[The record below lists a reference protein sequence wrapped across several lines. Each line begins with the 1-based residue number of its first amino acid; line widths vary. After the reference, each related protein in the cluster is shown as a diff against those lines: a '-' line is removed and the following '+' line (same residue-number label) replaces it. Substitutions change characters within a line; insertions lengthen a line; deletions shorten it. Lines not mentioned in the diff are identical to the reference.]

1 MVSFSFFHSR
11 VSVFWSFS
19 SKFCKSLDLSR
30 AKSLY
35 LSWKHIARACRTTS
49 DGTSC
54 STFDSPGSCRSVVSW
69 SKCVTCTPRV
79 AFFSVDFKGDSGVV
93 DVRFRGLE
101 FLSVAAFVSVGFR
114 VAEFSF
120 SFAVFSVGF
129 SVALLLVIILY
140 KSKRYLPLLNNLFF
154 VNH

>member
-1 MVSFSFFHSR
+1 M
-11 VSVFWSFS
+11 S
-19 SKFCKSLDLSR
+19 SGLFR
-30 AKSLY
+30 
-35 LSWKHIARACRTTS
+35 RN
-49 DGTSC
+49 
-54 STFDSPGSCRSVVSW
+54 FDSPGSCRSVVSW

-129 SVALLLVIILY
+129 SVALLPFSFGDSAGFVVEGSVSIVVVVGSGAVESRSSLSGRFTVIFGRRLRRWIGQSFTTCSMDEQRMQL
-140 KSKRYLPLLNNLFF
+140 KG
-154 VNH
+154 